1 MHRLGFPSLFG
12 TLPFFSLLHSGWIF
26 EGYLDS
32 EMEKDG
38 TNENPEGDSDVP
50 SAVQLAVGGMTCV
63 ACARTITDAVS
74 ELEGVTEI
82 SVNQLGKSAS
92 AVVARTSLV
101 DSVVTLIEDIGY
113 ECYVISIIPIKSAD
127 YSGRVD
133 KTRTVALEFK
143 GMESV

>member
-1 MHRLGFPSLFG
+1 
-12 TLPFFSLLHSGWIF
+12 
-26 EGYLDS
+26 
-32 EMEKDG
+32 MEKDG